1 MIASSTRTNER
12 GEVNRLAEAVWLAR
26 RGVWG
31 AWLSYLF
38 TVLPLVVVGI
48 IVAPTV
54 EGTFTPQGFGD
65 AGPELEEWYNAF
77 FTSVIFLTLGTLLAV
92 NWMSRD
98 YFRVFSRD
106 AFSERLVFMRG
117 LPVSAGTLVGSRM
130 VSMCFALLF
139 TVPAFFAPV
148 YLISDLGQLGWG
160 FLWFVLTWIGY
171 SLLGAGLYL
180 LAEFGL
186 SGRTYVWTSFVFPGL
201 LIAAIAFLEWAV
213 DLRAV
218 DRISALSQSHGPA
231 AALLALT
238 LGAAGFALMARY
250 ATRLIG
256 SRDLSA

>member
-54 EGTFTPQGFGD
+54 DGTFTPQGLGD

-77 FTSVIFLTLGTLLAV
+77 FTSAIFLTVGTLLAV

-106 AFSERLVFMRG
+106 AFSERLVFLRS

-139 TVPAFFAPV
+139 TTPAFFVPV
-148 YLISDLGQLGWG
+148 YLVSGLDRLGWG
-160 FLWFVLTWIGY
+160 FLWFVLIWVGY
-171 SLLGAGLYL
+171 SLLGAGLWL
-180 LAEFGL
+180 LMEFGIH
-186 SGRTYVWTSFVFPGL
+186 GRTYVWMSFVFPAL
-201 LIAAIAFLEWAV
+201 LIAAVAFLEWAV

-218 DRISALSQSHGPA
+218 DRIATLAQSHGPPT
-231 AALLALT
+231 ALVALI
-238 LGAAGFALMARY
+238 LGAAGFSLMARY
-250 ATRLIG
+250 ATRRLE
-256 SRDLSA
+256 SRELPT